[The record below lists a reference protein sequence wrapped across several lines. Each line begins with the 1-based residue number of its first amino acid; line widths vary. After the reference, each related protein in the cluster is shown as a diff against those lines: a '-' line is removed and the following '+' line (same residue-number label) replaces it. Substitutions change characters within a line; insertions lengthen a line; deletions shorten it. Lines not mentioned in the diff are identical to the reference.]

1 MTYEQKVSR
10 QYPVMS
16 LELKLLASDFFSPF
30 PLFENWQGLRQ
41 LSWPRDGSPMQRK
54 QRYHS
59 SLDHSL
65 WDCYVKSREAFF
77 QMGEIIACS
86 CVERIDPWEREKWVI
101 QKKEASISV
110 KMSLSEWE
118 GMGSSAQV
126 NGLGLD
132 RSTVHLKKQGTRQI
146 IFSKRGHGNISRPT
160 YFSRTLP
167 LITGGVRFPFLWV
180 WGSPSGSPTSYSIES
195 GRSDATWLQW
205 LCHKIWD
212 SFRNSHTRNADAM
225 LWGSSGHMKGLC
237 VMFQLMIA
245 A

>member
-10 QYPVMS
+10 QHPVMS

-86 CVERIDPWEREKWVI
+86 CFERIDPWEREKWMI

-110 KMSLSEWE
+110 KMSSSEWE
-118 GMGSSAQV
+118 GMGSSVQV

-132 RSTVHLKKQGTRQI
+132 RSTDSSFKETGDKTDYIFQKWPRQYFQAHI
-146 IFSKRGHGNISRPT
+146 LFQNFATDNRWRPI
-160 YFSRTLP
+160 P
-167 LITGGVRFPFLWV
+167 LLVNMGQP
-180 WGSPSGSPTSYSIES
+180 
-195 GRSDATWLQW
+195 QW
-205 LCHKIWD
+205 LTHFLFNRKWQEWCYLAAVATSQKL
-212 SFRNSHTRNADAM
+212 R
-225 LWGSSGHMKGLC
+225 
-237 VMFQLMIA
+237 QLPELSY
-245 A
+245 